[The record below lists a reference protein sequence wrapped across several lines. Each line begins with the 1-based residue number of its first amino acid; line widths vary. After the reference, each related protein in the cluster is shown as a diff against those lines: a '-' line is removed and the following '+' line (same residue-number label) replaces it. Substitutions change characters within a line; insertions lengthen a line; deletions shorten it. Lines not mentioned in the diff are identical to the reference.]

1 MTTKLDKNLYSL
13 ITLHRNMKR
22 HIRSHFDKSVFNKW
36 RGCITVCYNKISCRI
51 HRIKPYV
58 SDTNVE
64 DINLKN

>member
-1 MTTKLDKNLYSL
+1 
-13 ITLHRNMKR
+13 MKR

-64 DINLKN
+64 DINC